1 MTKRL
6 LAILV
11 CLTLMVGAMAGCS
24 TPAGRSEAE
33 SAAGQSS
40 ADTASTQP
48 AEGESADSQPAASGE
63 KILRI
68 SQSVEP
74 QTLDQQMA
82 NSVAT
87 QVVIAHIFE
96 PLMRSHNG
104 VVEPGAAESYEMSE
118 DGLTYTFH
126 LREGLKWSDGQ
137 PLTAQDYEYGMK
149 RLMDPATASP
159 FAFFGMVLKNGAAVN
174 DSENPMALD
183 ELGVKALDEKTVE
196 ITLEY
201 PAAYFLGMLGA
212 ANFAPCRQDLVEQ
225 YGTEFANSAENNAY
239 CGPFI
244 MSEWRKNDRV
254 VLVKNPDYWNKDVV
268 KLDGA
273 EILTVTD
280 TNTAVAMFESG
291 DLHFAD
297 VPVALASQYPEAD
310 HYYSGANDYVKLNMA
325 EGYPTANKNL
335 RLALN
340 FGISRQDYITLATS
354 GVYEANQRFV
364 LPQVQGVSGEYG
376 TEYPYEAFPLTG
388 DADKAKEYLNT
399 AMSEMGITDPAA
411 IEIELL
417 CSDSDVDRTN
427 CEVIQNQWQSNLG
440 ITVTIRQVAYKQRL
454 ELEAAKDFMTVFT
467 GWAPDYS
474 DPYTYLELWTSDSPY
489 NHGSYSSP
497 EYDAAIAR
505 AIAETDP
512 QVRMDSLFEAEKI
525 FCEDGV
531 VVPLQLRRIPY
542 LQDPNVTGFIHYF
555 VGLMH
560 DFVEADIVG

>member
-1 MTKRL
+1 MMKRL
-6 LAILV
+6 LVVLV
-11 CLTLMVGAMAGCS
+11 SLTLLVG
-24 TPAGRSEAE
+24 
-33 SAAGQSS
+33 SA
-40 ADTASTQP
+40 
-48 AEGESADSQPAASGE
+48 SADSGSSASGE
-63 KILRI
+63 KILRF
-68 SQSVEP
+68 SQTVEP

-104 VVEPGAAESYEMSE
+104 VVEPGAAESYEMSD
-118 DGLTYTFH
+118 DGLSYTFH
-126 LREGLKWSDGQ
+126 LRDGLVWSDGES
-137 PLTAQDYEYGMK
+137 LTAYNYEYGMK

-174 DSENPMALD
+174 AGEAELD
-183 ELGVKALDEKTVE
+183 TLGVKAVDEKTLE
-196 ITLEY
+196 IELEY

-244 MSEWRKNDRV
+244 MTEWRKNDRV
-254 VLVKNPDYWNKDVV
+254 ILTKNPDYWNKDVV

-273 EILTVTD
+273 EILTVSD
-280 TNTAVAMFESG
+280 SNTAVAMFESG

-297 VPVALASQYPEAD
+297 IPVALAALYPDAD
-310 HYYSGANDYVKLNMA
+310 YYYSGANDYVKLNLA

-340 FGISRQDYITLATS
+340 FGISRKDYITLATA

-364 LPQVQGVSGEYG
+364 LPQVQGVSDEYG
-376 TEYPYEAFPLTG
+376 SEYPYEAFPLEG
-388 DADKAKEYLNT
+388 DVEKAREYLDA
-399 AMSEMGITDPAA
+399 AMSEMGVSDPSA
-411 IEIELL
+411 IQLELL

-427 CEVIQNQWQSNLG
+427 CEVIQNQWQTNLG
-440 ITVTIRQVAYKQRL
+440 ITVSIRQVAYKQRL
-454 ELEAAKDFMTVFT
+454 EMEANRDFMTVFT

-489 NHGSYSSP
+489 NHGSYNSP
-497 EYDAAIAR
+497 EYDAAIAK
-505 AIAETDP
+505 AISETDP
-512 QVRMDSLFEAEKI
+512 KARMDALFEAEKI

-531 VVPLQLRRIPY
+531 VVPMQLRRLPY
-542 LQDPNVTGFIHYF
+542 LQDPNVTGFVHYF
-555 VGLMH
+555 VGLVH
-560 DFVEADIVG
+560 DFVTADIVS